1 MGFFSSLKKNLTGSW
16 ADVDVRADDAE
27 RGGTLTATVTVRVRD
42 DAIDVNKITVKLQ
55 CQEQIHIPDYRGGG
69 TSRPAGST
77 GAATTR
83 DRLDVRK
90 TETLHTDEQ
99 TLAGA
104 QQLSANS
111 SHDFEAT
118 FRLPDHLPPTLEG
131 RHAAFSWRIYASVD
145 MKGNDPDSGWQEV
158 TVR

>member
-16 ADVDVRADDAE
+16 ADVEVTAADAE
-27 RGGTLTATVTVRVRD
+27 RGGALTATVTVRVRD

-55 CQEQIHIPDYRGGG
+55 CQEQIHIPNYRGGG
-69 TSRPAGST
+69 TSTGSAGT
-77 GAATTR
+77 ATTR
-83 DRLDVRK
+83 DRLDIRK

-131 RHAAFSWRIYASVD
+131 RHAAFAWRLYASVD

>member
-1 MGFFSSLKKNLTGSW
+1 
-16 ADVDVRADDAE
+16 
-27 RGGTLTATVTVRVRD
+27 
-42 DAIDVNKITVKLQ
+42 VNKITVKLQ
-55 CQEQIHIPDYRGGG
+55 CQEQISIPNYRGGG
-69 TSRPAGST
+69 TTTGSG

-83 DRLDVRK
+83 DHLDVRK

-131 RHAAFSWRIYASVD
+131 RHAAFAWRIYASVD